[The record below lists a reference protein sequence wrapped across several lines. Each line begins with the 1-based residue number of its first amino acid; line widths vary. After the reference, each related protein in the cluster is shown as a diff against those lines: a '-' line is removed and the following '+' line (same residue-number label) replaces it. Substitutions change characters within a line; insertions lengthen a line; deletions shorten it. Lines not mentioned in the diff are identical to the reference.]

1 MLKTTFI
8 GLDVHAKSVTAAA
21 LNAGTGEIDQA
32 TMPADDNTVISWIR
46 THGEDTAVT
55 YEAGP
60 TGYGLARNLTDQGIT
75 CTVAAPSKLL
85 RAPGD
90 RVKTDQ
96 RDALG
101 LARMLSLGEIT
112 EVRIPPIEQEGLRD
126 VSRARQRAV
135 VDLTHARQRINA
147 MILRHGLRYPKDAKW
162 TGAHHNW
169 LARQSLEPAA
179 SQQALAAELETETLL
194 MAHVKRL
201 DATIAGLI
209 VEAEPQA
216 PIIDALM
223 CFRGISVTTGFGL
236 AVEIGDWTRFTGSTI
251 GSYLGL
257 TPSEHSSG
265 QSRSQGPITKAGN
278 TYARKLLIEAAWSHV
293 RPYSRPGTRLLRQF
307 EKVDTATRIRAI
319 EGNQRL
325 YRVWA
330 NFDARGKRRV
340 KAATAVARELAGWC
354 WSVAAPLQQDLADPE
369 GQGARM
375 G

>member
-8 GLDVHAKSVTAAA
+8 GLDVHAKTVTAAA
-21 LNAGTGEIDQA
+21 LNADTGEIDQA
-32 TMPADDNTVISWIR
+32 TMPADNPTVISWIKA
-46 THGEDTAVT
+46 HGDDTAVT

-60 TGYGLARNLTDQGIT
+60 TGYGLARDLTDQGIT

-112 EVRIPPIEQEGLRD
+112 AVRVPPIGQEGLRD

-135 VDLTHARQRINA
+135 LDLTHARQRINA
-147 MILRHGLRYPKDAKW
+147 MILRHALRYPKDTKW
-162 TGAHHNW
+162 TQVHHDW
-169 LARQSLEPAA
+169 LARQRLEPAA
-179 SQQALAAELETETLL
+179 SQQALSAELETETLL
-194 MAHVKRL
+194 MAHVRRL
-201 DATIAGLI
+201 DATIADL
-209 VEAEPQA
+209 VAEAEET

-223 CFRGISVTTGFGL
+223 CFRGISITTGFGL
-236 AVEIGDWTRFTGSTI
+236 AVEIGDWTRFTGATI

-265 QSRSQGPITKAGN
+265 QSRSQGAITKAGN
-278 TYARKLLIEAAWSHV
+278 TYARKLLIEAAWSHA
-293 RPYSRPGTRLLRQF
+293 RPYSRPGARLLRQF
-307 EKVDTATRIRAI
+307 DKVDAATRVRAI

-325 YRVWA
+325 HRVWA
-330 NFDARGKRRV
+330 NFDARKKRRV
-340 KAATAVARELAGWC
+340 KANTAVARELAGWC
-354 WSVAAPLQQDLADPE
+354 WSVAAPLQMNVTGPE
-369 GQGARM
+369 GQEAQM

>member
-8 GLDVHAKSVTAAA
+8 GLDVHAKTVTAAA
-21 LNAGTGEIDQA
+21 LNADTGEIDQA
-32 TMPADDNTVISWIR
+32 TMPADNPTVISWIKA
-46 THGEDTAVT
+46 HGDDTAVT

-60 TGYGLARNLTDQGIT
+60 TGYGLARDLTDQGIT

-112 EVRIPPIEQEGLRD
+112 AVRVPPIGQEGLRD

-135 VDLTHARQRINA
+135 LDLTHARQRINA
-147 MILRHGLRYPKDAKW
+147 MILRHGLRYPKDTKW
-162 TGAHHNW
+162 TQVHHDW
-169 LARQSLEPAA
+169 LARQRLEPAA
-179 SQQALAAELETETLL
+179 SQQALSAELETETLL
-194 MAHVKRL
+194 MAHVRRL
-201 DATIAGLI
+201 DATIADL
-209 VEAEPQA
+209 VAEAEET

-223 CFRGISVTTGFGL
+223 CFRGISITTGFGL
-236 AVEIGDWTRFTGSTI
+236 AVEIGDWTRFTGATI

-265 QSRSQGPITKAGN
+265 QSRSQGAITKAGN
-278 TYARKLLIEAAWSHV
+278 TYARKLLIEAAWSHA
-293 RPYSRPGTRLLRQF
+293 RPYSRPGARLLRQF
-307 EKVDTATRIRAI
+307 DKVDAATRVRAI

-325 YRVWA
+325 HRVWA
-330 NFDARGKRRV
+330 NFDARKKRRV
-340 KAATAVARELAGWC
+340 KANTAVARELAGWC
-354 WSVAAPLQQDLADPE
+354 WSVAAPLQMNVTGPE
-369 GQGARM
+369 GQEAQM